1 MRHHVPRYVAPLSLA
16 CATLTIASTAVASPE
31 LPELTDHPRGS
42 YVVVDPPPLSIDT
55 PTQAGGGPHVLYL
68 NRCAGGETISPG
80 NENSSAN
87 TSSILNGAVNFPEFP
102 YGDAAWNQVVE
113 RTRELYTPFN
123 VQVTDVDPSP
133 APHDEVIVC
142 GDGGSAGFGGAGG
155 VAPFSCGVI
164 PNAITFVFA
173 QTMGNN
179 PEAIA
184 IVVGQESAH
193 AWGLDHEYKCDDPMT
208 YLNWCGDVQ
217 FQDGDYAC
225 GEYSERACSC
235 GGNTQNSYQHIMG
248 IFGPSTPDTQT
259 PLAQIVSP
267 TDGAEYDS
275 GASFEIAVEV
285 SDDIDVTRVT
295 LFVNGESQA
304 SDESS
309 PFGPWPASDT
319 PDGTYE
325 FYIEA
330 EDFAG
335 NVGQSD
341 VITVHVGVDA
351 PEGDTGDQGPDSESA
366 SDSDPGTD
374 GDSDADTNADPD
386 DDGSAG
392 EVDEFDSDGALP
404 PGFGGSGRGEA
415 ESCACTTSDTTLWS
429 IAVPWLLVVGGAIRR
444 RRART

>member
-1 MRHHVPRYVAPLSLA
+1 MRHIPRSIAVPLSLA
-16 CATLTIASTAVASPE
+16 CASLAFASSAAASPDD
-31 LPELTDHPRGS
+31 LTEHPRGT
-42 YVVVDPPPLSIDT
+42 YVVVDPPALSIDT
-55 PTQAGGGPHVLYL
+55 PTQAGGSPSILFL

-87 TSSILNGAVNFPEFP
+87 TSSILGGSVNFPEFP
-102 YGDAAWNQVVE
+102 YGDDAWNQVVS

-123 VQVTDVDPSP
+123 IQVTDVDPSP
-133 APHDEVIVC
+133 AQHDEVIVC

-208 YLNWCGDVQ
+208 YLSWCGDVQ

-235 GGNTQNSYQHIMG
+235 GGATQNSYQHIMG
-248 IFGPSTPDTQT
+248 IFGPATPDTQT
-259 PLAQIVSP
+259 PLAQITSP
-267 TDGAEYDS
+267 NDGAEYES
-275 GASFEIAVEV
+275 GADFEIAVEV
-285 SDDIDVTRVT
+285 SDDIEVTKVT
-295 LFVNGESQA
+295 LFVNGESMA

-309 PFGPWPASDT
+309 AFGPWPAADT

-325 FYIEA
+325 FYVEA

-341 VITVHVGVDA
+341 VVTVHVGVDA
-351 PEGDTGDQGPDSESA
+351 ADGETGDASE
-366 SDSDPGTD
+366 SDSDSDADSDADPADDSDSDAEVD
-374 GDSDADTNADPD
+374 GDSDTN
-386 DDGSAG
+386 DDGDDG
-392 EVDEFDSDGALP
+392 VGALP
-404 PGFGGSGRGEA
+404 PGFGGGRGDDVT
-415 ESCACTTSDTTLWS
+415 SCACKTDETTLWS
-429 IAVPWLLVVGGAIRR
+429 VAAPWLLVVGGMIRR
-444 RRART
+444 RRRRA